1 MFFII
6 KNHLNLFLSF
16 LFIILIGCQLQEP
29 YKNHGILFLKNRSD
43 KLVVNK
49 FNQNDVI
56 KIIGQP
62 HSKSIKDKNEWI
74 YIERV
79 LTKGKYHKL
88 GKNVLKANNILVLN
102 FDKYGILNE
111 KRFFDKND
119 KQVIAFSK
127 METENELIKE
137 SFIQSFLQS
146 VRAKMYSNTKK

>member
-1 MFFII
+1 M
-6 KNHLNLFLSF
+6 
-16 LFIILIGCQLQEP
+16 
-29 YKNHGILFLKNRSD
+29 D
-43 KLVVNK
+43 
-49 FNQNDVI
+49 QNDVI